1 MNAARPPDTLRLLTR
16 DGAAALDEVRGA
28 RIELIRDDEIIQL
41 LVKPSLWYIAIAAA
55 RFVAAVGILAAI
67 AGMVS
72 DGFTLRAPTIIFLL
86 LVGAGAARIG
96 IATLQWA
103 SRLYVLT
110 NRRALRFRGVL
121 AIEVSECLLG
131 RIEKA
136 ELRRTALQRMLGL
149 GSIVLLPLAPATQTV
164 VWDHVRRPTEI
175 HEAVSR
181 AIEKARG
188 AH

>member
-1 MNAARPPDTLRLLTR
+1 MNAARQPDTQRLLTQN
-16 DGAAALDEVRGA
+16 GAAALDEVRAA

-41 LVKPSLWYIAIAAA
+41 LVRPSLWYIAIVAA
-55 RFVAAVGILAAI
+55 RFVAAAGVLAAI
-67 AGMVS
+67 AGLAS
-72 DGFTLRAPTIIFLL
+72 QGFTLRAPTVIFLT
-86 LVGAGAARIG
+86 LVGAAAARIG

-121 AIEVSECLLG
+121 AIDVSECLLG

-136 ELRRTALQRMLGL
+136 ELRRTAFQRLLGL
-149 GSIVLLPLAPATQTV
+149 GSIVFSPLAPATATV
-164 VWDHVRRPTEI
+164 VWDHVRRPVEI
-175 HEAVSR
+175 HEAVTR